1 MELWVSNISTHT
13 TRTVY
18 FQVGG
23 TTATDEISVQ
33 VRPHTIQLGFK
44 VRLTSTVSVRAYES
58 SGADIRVLVFM
69 ERWTY

>member
-1 MELWVSNISTHT
+1 MELWVSNISPTA

-44 VRLTSTVSVRAYES
+44 VRLTGTVSIRAYDS
-58 SGADIRVLVFM
+58 SAGDVRIIAFM